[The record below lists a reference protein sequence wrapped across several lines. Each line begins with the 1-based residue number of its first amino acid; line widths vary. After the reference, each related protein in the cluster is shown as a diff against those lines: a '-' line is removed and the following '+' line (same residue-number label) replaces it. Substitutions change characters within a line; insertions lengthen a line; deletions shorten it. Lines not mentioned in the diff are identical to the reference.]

1 MAKLAESLLDHD
13 EGFRLWRLRY
23 VEMVEGRSAT
33 NLVRGVDRHP
43 LPPVHSRQALLPRAP
58 GGSVSALASLSVTTG
73 ARRR

>member
-33 NLVRGVDRHP
+33 NLVRG
-43 LPPVHSRQALLPRAP
+43 A
-58 GGSVSALASLSVTTG
+58 TG
-73 ARRR
+73 IRYLQSTLGKRFFPELREVRSQL